1 MGLADAYAEGIRSAE
16 SSATAAEPEAQ
27 LTVPLANLLTSLA
40 AEAGLG
46 DLQLIREAQLPG
58 VRPDFAA
65 AIGGRPCGWVELKA
79 PGHTVDGDRWVG
91 RERSQWELLAELD
104 SLIVTD
110 GQVARLYFSGNPVLD
125 ASLPWDGSDVDWD
138 REPLIDM
145 LRAFVAAR
153 PATVTTAS
161 DLATRLA
168 ALTSLLRDRLLAGLN
183 GPVPSPP
190 IAQAMQAWRQDVHEG
205 VDEHAFASD
214 VAQVVAYA
222 LAIAA
227 LSGQPDRDS
236 DGYITLDEAREALRG
251 QHALLAAALGPVIGV
266 HGLTD
271 AVRAELGA
279 IERLVSAIDAQR
291 IARST
296 DHRGEPWLWFYEDFL
311 ARYDPAARR
320 QAGVYYTPIAVV
332 KYQVRQAEAILVT
345 ALNRE
350 LAFADS
356 RVVTLDPATGS
367 GTYPLAIIDSAAQRV
382 SELRGPAGARQAAAN
397 LAENLVAFELLPGPY
412 SVAHLRIGQR
422 LAEIEA
428 ASVPRHSI
436 RVYLTD
442 TLADPADH
450 VTVAPGL
457 WGDAETLATER
468 SRAAAVKRDERIT
481 VVIGNPPYARRTAAS
496 GGGWVLHPESGRA
509 LFEDLLEG
517 AREHGVIF
525 SAQASLYN
533 DYVYFWRWAMWKAL
547 EQTNKPA
554 VISFITASSWLS
566 GAGFVGLRALA
577 QSLATEIWVTDL
589 GGENRGAV
597 TEENVFAIQTPVAIV
612 TLFRQAGP
620 RSGPPI
626 IRYRRVEGSRSEKL
640 SELDNIP
647 TPFDDPDAWVLVDAE
662 PGGSF
667 LPNVQDATWTAF
679 PLLTD
684 LFPLQQPG
692 AKYNRA
698 WPIAVSPDVLR
709 RRWEKLVSEPDLGRR
724 GELFVTASTG
734 RTVYTTVGGSTRI
747 ADLRADSPPEAIV
760 RYAFRPFDRQWTFK
774 DARLANLERPAL
786 WRSRSDKQIFMIGM
800 LTRQFGHGP
809 ALTVSVDVPDLH
821 AFQGSYG
828 GKDVIPLYRDAA
840 GNPNITFGLLETLEA
855 ALRTE
860 ISPEDLAAYV
870 FAVTAHRGYTQRFAA
885 DLGTPG
891 LRVPVTRDPDLF
903 RHSVE
908 VGRRLIH
915 SQTYGQRLGAA
926 TTPQRLSSVRWM
938 QNVSAIPSDPSAI
951 VFDEATSSVRV
962 GDGLL
967 EGVTREAW
975 EFSVSGYEV
984 IPKWF
989 QWRTRTGIGR
999 ASSQRATPLDRV
1011 RPAEWE
1017 DAWNDEAIWLVSAVT
1032 ASLSIAPEQAALL
1045 EAILDGPIIS
1055 ATELPS
1061 PTAAERAVPRAM
1073 GEQLAMPDEDE

>member
-1 MGLADAYAEGIRSAE
+1 MSLADAYAEGIRLAE

-27 LTVPLANLLTSLA
+27 LTVPVANLLSSLA

-65 AIGGRPCGWVELKA
+65 AVGGRPCGWVELKA
-79 PGHTVDGDRWVG
+79 PGHTIDGHRWVG
-91 RERSQWELLAELD
+91 RERGQWEQLAELD

-110 GQVARLYFSGNPVLD
+110 GQVARLYFSGTAVLD
-125 ASLPWDGSDVDWD
+125 ASLPWSGSEADWD
-138 REPLIDM
+138 RESLVEM

-168 ALTSLLRDRLLAGLN
+168 ALTSLLRDRLLAGLT

-205 VDEHAFASD
+205 VDEQTFASD

-279 IERLVSAIDAQR
+279 IERLVSAIDAPR
-291 IARST
+291 ISRAK

-320 QAGVYYTPIAVV
+320 QAGVYYTPVAVV
-332 KYQVRQAEAILVT
+332 KYQVKQAEAILVS

-367 GTYPLAIIDSAAQRV
+367 GTYPLAIIDAAARRV
-382 SELRGPAGARQAAAN
+382 SDLRGPAGARQAAAN
-397 LAENLVAFELLPGPY
+397 LAENLIAFELLPGPY

-442 TLADPADH
+442 TLADPAGH

-468 SRAAAVKRDERIT
+468 SRASAVKRDERVT

-517 AREHGVIF
+517 ARERGVIF

-533 DYVYFWRWAMWKAL
+533 DYVYFWRWALWKAL
-547 EQTNKPA
+547 EQTDKPA
-554 VISFITASSWLS
+554 VISFITASSWLN

-612 TLFRQAGP
+612 TLFRKTGP
-620 RSGPPI
+620 RSGLPV

-640 SELDNIP
+640 AALDLIP
-647 TPFDDPDAWVLVDAE
+647 TPFEGPDAWVSVDA
-662 PGGSF
+662 GLGDSF

-698 WPIAVSPDVLR
+698 WPIAVSPELLR
-709 RRWEKLVSEPDLGRR
+709 RRWETLVGEPDLTRR
-724 GELFVTASTG
+724 AELFATASTG
-734 RTVYTTVGGSTRI
+734 RTIYTSVGGSTRI
-747 ADLRADSPPEAIV
+747 ADLRPSSSPQTIV
-760 RYAFRPFDRQWTFK
+760 RYAFRPFDRQWTFQ

-800 LTRQFGHGP
+800 LTRQFGQGP
-809 ALTVSVDVPDLH
+809 ALTVSADVPDLPTL
-821 AFQGSYG
+821 S
-828 GKDVIPLYRDAA
+828 RD
-840 GNPNITFGLLETLEA
+840 
-855 ALRTE
+855 
-860 ISPEDLAAYV
+860 
-870 FAVTAHRGYTQRFAA
+870 
-885 DLGTPG
+885 
-891 LRVPVTRDPDLF
+891 
-903 RHSVE
+903 
-908 VGRRLIH
+908 
-915 SQTYGQRLGAA
+915 
-926 TTPQRLSSVRWM
+926 
-938 QNVSAIPSDPSAI
+938 
-951 VFDEATSSVRV
+951 
-962 GDGLL
+962 
-967 EGVTREAW
+967 
-975 EFSVSGYEV
+975 
-984 IPKWF
+984 
-989 QWRTRTGIGR
+989 
-999 ASSQRATPLDRV
+999 
-1011 RPAEWE
+1011 
-1017 DAWNDEAIWLVSAVT
+1017 
-1032 ASLSIAPEQAALL
+1032 
-1045 EAILDGPIIS
+1045 
-1055 ATELPS
+1055 
-1061 PTAAERAVPRAM
+1061 PTAAKMSFPFTATRLAIPMSPPASSRLSERS
-1073 GEQLAMPDEDE
+1073 

>member
-1 MGLADAYAEGIRSAE
+1 MSLADAYAEGIRLAE

-27 LTVPLANLLTSLA
+27 LTVPVANLLSSLA

-65 AIGGRPCGWVELKA
+65 AVGGRPCGWVELKA
-79 PGHTVDGDRWVG
+79 PGHTIDGERWVG
-91 RERSQWELLAELD
+91 RERGQWEQLAELD

-110 GQVARLYFSGNPVLD
+110 GQVARLYFSGSPVLD
-125 ASLPWDGSDVDWD
+125 ASLPWNGSETDWD
-138 REPLIDM
+138 RESLAEM

-153 PATVTTAS
+153 PATVATAS

-168 ALTSLLRDRLLAGLN
+168 ALTGLLRDRLLAGLT
-183 GPVPSPP
+183 GPVPSAP
-190 IAQAMQAWRQDVHEG
+190 IAQAMQAWRHDVHEG
-205 VDEHAFASD
+205 VDEETFSSD
-214 VAQVVAYA
+214 VAQVVSYA

-279 IERLVSAIDAQR
+279 IERLVSAIDVPR
-291 IARST
+291 ISRAT

-311 ARYDPAARR
+311 AKYDPAARR
-320 QAGVYYTPIAVV
+320 QAGVYYTPVAVV
-332 KYQVRQAEAILVT
+332 KYQVRQAEAILVS
-345 ALNRE
+345 ALNHE
-350 LAFADS
+350 LGFADRS
-356 RVVTLDPATGS
+356 VVTLDPATGS
-367 GTYPLAIIDSAAQRV
+367 GTYPLAIIDAAARRV
-382 SELRGPAGARQAAAN
+382 SDLRGPAGARQAAAN
-397 LAENLVAFELLPGPY
+397 LAENLIAFELLPGPY

-442 TLADPADH
+442 TLADPASH
-450 VTVAPGL
+450 VSVAPGL

-468 SRAAAVKRDERIT
+468 SRAAAVKRDERVT
-481 VVIGNPPYARRTAAS
+481 VVIGNPPYARRAAAS
-496 GGGWVLHPESGRA
+496 GGGWVLHPQSGRA
-509 LFEDLLEG
+509 LFEDLLDG
-517 AREHGVIF
+517 ARERGVMF

-533 DYVYFWRWAMWKAL
+533 DYVYFWRWALWKAL
-547 EQTNKPA
+547 EQTDKPA
-554 VISFITASSWLS
+554 VISFITASSWLR

-612 TLFRQAGP
+612 TLFRKAGP
-620 RSGPPI
+620 RSGLPV
-626 IRYRRVEGSRSEKL
+626 IRYRRVEGSRSDKL
-640 SELDNIP
+640 AALDVVP
-647 TPFDDPDAWVLVDAE
+647 TPFDDPDAWVPVGAGLGD
-662 PGGSF
+662 SF
-667 LPNVQDATWTAF
+667 LPNVQDATWTTF

-698 WPIAVSPDVLR
+698 WPIAVSPELLR
-709 RRWEKLVSEPDLGRR
+709 RRWETLVGEPDLTRR
-724 GELFVTASTG
+724 AELFVTANTG
-734 RTVYTTVGGSTRI
+734 RTIYTSVGGSTRV
-747 ADLRADSPPEAIV
+747 ADLQPGSSAQPIV
-760 RYAFRPFDRQWTFK
+760 RYAFRPFDRQWTFQ

-786 WRSRSDKQIFMIGM
+786 WRSRSDRQIFMIGM
-800 LTRQFGHGP
+800 LTRQFGQGP
-809 ALTVSVDVPDLH
+809 ALTVSADVPDLH

-840 GNPNITFGLLETLEA
+840 GTPNVTAGLLGALEA
-855 ALRTE
+855 ILSIE
-860 ISPEDLAAYV
+860 VSPEDLAAYV
-870 FAVTAHRGYTQRFAA
+870 FAVTAHGGYTRQFAD
-885 DLGTPG
+885 DLNTPG
-891 LRVPVTRDPDLF
+891 VRVPVTRDGGLF
-903 RHSVE
+903 GQVVA

-915 SQTYGQRLGAA
+915 AQTYGERFSEATSPPRL
-926 TTPQRLSSVRWM
+926 TSVRWM
-938 QNVSAIPSDPSAI
+938 ESVPAMPSSPSAI
-951 VFDEATSSVRV
+951 IYDEATESLRV
-962 GDGLL
+962 GDGLIA
-967 EGVTREAW
+967 GVTREAW

-989 QWRTRTGIGR
+989 QWRTRSGIGR
-999 ASSQRATPLDRV
+999 ASTQRATPLDRL
-1011 RPAEWE
+1011 RPADWE
-1017 DAWNDEAIWLVSAVT
+1017 DAWNDEAIWLISAV
-1032 ASLSIAPEQAALL
+1032 SESVSIAHEQTALL
-1045 EAILDGPIIS
+1045 EAILEGPLIS
-1055 ATELPS
+1055 GSDLPTPS
-1061 PTAAERAVPRAM
+1061 AAERAVPRAAVD
-1073 GEQLAMPDEDE
+1073 QLDFPDEDD